1 MQMKRTILLASLALA
16 FTAQGQIVQSG
27 FETWTND
34 LPDGWFGAKSSIAM
48 SGVLQTTNFHSG
60 EYAVQLVYNPSC
72 YGHSEHHV
80 HVQFLGSR
88 YRPGTCWPI

>member
-34 LPDGWFGAKSSIAM
+34 LPDGWFGAKSNIAM
-48 SGVLQTTNFHSG
+48 SGVVQTTNAHSWRICR
-60 EYAVQLVYNPSC
+60 AADQR
-72 YGHSEHHV
+72 H
-80 HVQFLGSR
+80 
-88 YRPGTCWPI
+88 